1 MYTYYELKSKETA
14 LELCTNVTF
23 SIFLQQTLIE
33 TSVNCNMLVRFGD
46 IQYILGE
53 GDL

>member
-1 MYTYYELKSKETA
+1 MYTYYELKSEETA

-33 TSVNCNMLVRFGD
+33 TSNMLVRFGD